1 MNSSKKI
8 NSSMTIKQMMYIVV
22 LSALA
27 ILLGYFEIPI
37 FITGAKID
45 LSEVIIITSI
55 FIIGFK
61 HSLFVI
67 FLRSLVRFFIVTPG
81 TTGLE
86 ADIRFKLYGEL
97 VAVVASLLV
106 VLSYF
111 IVKRI
116 IRNKSK
122 PLIYEVPT
130 SSIKVGMVEFIL
142 LPLVTTIILS
152 VGMTVF
158 HYFVT
163 VPVYGEMLGIASNI
177 NIFSIVKAI
186 LVLFGLVNLF
196 KGIISPI
203 IYLLIKPKISDMI
216 K

>member
-27 ILLGYFEIPI
+27 IIIGYFELPI
-37 FITGAKID
+37 FISGAKID

-55 FIIGFK
+55 YIIGFK
-61 HSLFVI
+61 HTLFVI

-86 ADIRFKLYGEL
+86 ADIIFKLYGESI
-97 VAVVASLLV
+97 AIVASLFV
-106 VLSYF
+106 MLSYF
-111 IVKRI
+111 IVKKI
-116 IRNKSK
+116 INNKCK

-130 SSIKVGMVEFIL
+130 SNVKVSLTEFIL
-142 LPLVTTIILS
+142 LPVVTTVILS

-158 HYFVT
+158 HYFIT
-163 VPVYGEMLGIASNI
+163 VPVYGEMLGISADFNAI
-177 NIFSIVKAI
+177 TIIKTI
-186 LVLFGLVNLF
+186 LVLFGLINLF

-203 IYLLIKPKISDMI
+203 IYLIIKPKISDMI